1 MTTVDGETVEDEPQN
16 PEESP
21 PVDPEESPPVIG
33 PDPSTQFRLGLAHD
47 ILNVFLDLEFFG
59 ETHYINGHPAKVV
72 IDEDIQKAGFK
83 GYGVNVD
90 SFLLFVRES
99 DLDRPSE
106 GDQVDIDGRL
116 YTVETCRLDEG
127 LFEIVLRRPTA
138 Y

>member
-1 MTTVDGETVEDEPQN
+1 MGADEETVDPNDPVDS
-16 PEESP
+16 EESP
-21 PVDPEESPPVIG
+21 PEPPPVIG
-33 PDPSTQFRLGLAHD
+33 PDPSTPFRQSLAAD
-47 ILNVFLDLEFFG
+47 IISVFLDLEFFG
-59 ETHYINGHPAKVV
+59 ETHFVNGHPVKVV

-90 SFLLFVRES
+90 SFLLFARES
-99 DLDRPSE
+99 DLDRPTE